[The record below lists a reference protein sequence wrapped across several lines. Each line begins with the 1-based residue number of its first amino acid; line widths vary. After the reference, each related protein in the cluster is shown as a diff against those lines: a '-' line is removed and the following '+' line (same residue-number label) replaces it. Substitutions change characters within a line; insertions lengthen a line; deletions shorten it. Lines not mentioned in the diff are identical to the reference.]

1 MLLRIK
7 IFILKSKM
15 KFIFPKND
23 NKYEW
28 TNHCVR
34 KMLFYGFSEARV
46 RRVLK
51 SPKRI
56 EEGIAERT
64 TAVMQPA
71 STRRVGG
78 KEVWSQEIWVMYQEK
93 GKSEKGKTKND
104 GNGLTNI
111 KKKIIISAWR
121 YPGMTKPGKEI
132 FVPEDTMLSLQQ

>member
-1 MLLRIK
+1 
-7 IFILKSKM
+7 M

-34 KMLFYGFSEARV
+34 KMLFYGLSEARI

-51 SPKRI
+51 SPKRT
-56 EEGIAERT
+56 EEGVAERT
-64 TAVMQPA
+64 TAVMQPS

-78 KEVWSQEIWVMYQEK
+78 KETWSQEIWVMYQEK
-93 GKSEKGKTKND
+93 GKNEKLKIKNYGD
-104 GNGLTNI
+104 NPLGYR
-111 KKKIIISAWR
+111 KKIVISAWR

-132 FVPEDTMLSLQQ
+132 FIPEDTLLSLQQ